1 MMLGIRRRNYEY
13 DIVRHTQGWPSYD
26 EFLDLR
32 SWSDIVDASV
42 RDDLSRRADFDPV
55 YHRSM
60 LPILKQSWEG
70 MESVREN
77 HSQSWQDWFVL
88 TALNGKTNGYWLEL
102 GASDPIYM
110 NNTYLLES
118 QFGWSGISV
127 DHKNNLMDE
136 WKQTRSTSL
145 HIIDALSTDWNKIL
159 TDSPVQIDYLQADL
173 ADWATLESLENL
185 PHDRHRFSVITF
197 EHDIFQADPAIQR
210 NSRTFLD
217 SLGYYLLITNVAVK
231 NYATNTWEAFE
242 DWWIDP
248 GVVDPDALRSI
259 QDRSTEMKL
268 PHEIFLQL

>member
-13 DIVRHTQGWPSYD
+13 DITRHTQGWPSYE
-26 EFLDLR
+26 EFLDLQ
-32 SWSDIVDASV
+32 SWDDIVDAGV
-42 RDDLSRRADFDPV
+42 RHNLNQRADFDPV
-55 YHRSM
+55 YHTSL
-60 LPILKQSWEG
+60 LPLIKQPWKG

-77 HSQSWQDWFVL
+77 YSQSWQDWFVL
-88 TALNGKTNGYWLEL
+88 TALDGKTNGYWLEL

-118 QFGWSGISV
+118 RFGWSGFSI
-127 DHKNNLMDE
+127 DHKTNLIDE

-145 HIIDALSTDWNKIL
+145 HIVDALSIDWTKTL
-159 TDSPVQIDYLQADL
+159 RDSPEQIDYLQADL
-173 ADWATLESLENL
+173 ADWTTLEAVENL

-210 NSRTFLD
+210 NSRAFLD
-217 SLGYYLLITNVAVK
+217 SLGYHLLIANVAVK

-248 GVVDPDALRSI
+248 SAVDMDTLKSI
-259 QDRSTEMKL
+259 QDRSTEIKL